1 MASLRDLPVAA
12 LQFYVTAP
20 YPCSYL
26 SGRKARSQVAT
37 PNHLITPEVYGD
49 LVQMGFRRSG
59 AFAYRPYCDGCKACV
74 PLRIPVDRFTPSR
87 SQRRVA
93 DRLGPLLTVTEEP
106 LAFRDEHYQLY
117 QRYQSS
123 RHAGGGMD
131 QDSREQYAQF
141 LLQSRVETQLLA
153 FRRADRSLAMISII
167 DRLPDGFSAVY
178 TFYDPSNP
186 RASYGTYGVLWQILD
201 CQAKGLPYVYLG
213 YWIAQSAKM
222 AYKSGFRP
230 AEVLVQGRWQPAM
243 PSPSDLVS

>member
-26 SGRKARSQVAT
+26 GGRKARSQVAT

-74 PLRIPVDRFTPSR
+74 PLRIPVDRFIPSR
-87 SQRRVA
+87 SQRRVLQ
-93 DRLGPLLTVTEEP
+93 RVGPLLSVAEEP

-141 LLQSRVETQLLA
+141 LLQSRVQTQLMA
-153 FRRADRSLAMISII
+153 FRRPDGSLAMISII

-178 TFYDPSNP
+178 TFYDPLDL

-201 CQAKGLPYVYLG
+201 CKAKGLPYVYLG
-213 YWIAQSAKM
+213 YWISQSPKM

-230 AEVLVQGRWQPAM
+230 AEVLLQGRWQPVTQEATR
-243 PSPSDLVS
+243 PS

>member
-26 SGRKARSQVAT
+26 GGRKARSQVAT

-74 PLRIPVDRFTPSR
+74 PLRIPVDKFVPSR

-93 DRLGPLLTVTEEP
+93 QRLGSLLSVSEEP

-153 FRRADRSLAMISII
+153 FRRPDRSLAMISII

-178 TFYDPSNP
+178 TFYDPEDP

-201 CQAKGLPYVYLG
+201 CQAKRLPYVYLG
-213 YWIAQSAKM
+213 YWIAQSPKM
-222 AYKSGFRP
+222 SYKSGFRP
-230 AEVLVQGRWQPAM
+230 AEVLIQGRWQPVPPPEVLRPA
-243 PSPSDLVS
+243 